1 MKCSVDELGLEGWF
15 DLDLFMT
22 VQPIEAL
29 VLLYIP
35 MALQIYER
43 VAFYFNILRKF
54 QRSCYSLIYGN
65 GIFSDI

>member
-1 MKCSVDELGLEGWF
+1 MNLALKD

-29 VLLYIP
+29 VFLYIP